1 MNNRFIGLS
10 TDTKPTGLEPGATFF
25 EYDTKNMMITPDD
38 GTSWTP
44 KIGHAQYSNT
54 TGADAIAMTLT
65 PGIAWQLEGIRVH
78 LDDAGG
84 AGNLTAKIDN
94 GEGAAY
100 DIVLLTQDMTAVTD
114 LMWSPED
121 PIEFRAGDSL
131 VIEWANAGEKTY
143 GLEIVYKGI

>member
-54 TGADAIAMTLT
+54 TGADAIAKTLA

-78 LDDAGG
+78 LSAAGG
-84 AGNLTAKIDN
+84 AGNLTATIDH
-94 GEGAAY
+94 GTGAPY
-100 DIVLLTQDMTAVTD
+100 DVVILTQDMTTVTD
-114 LMWSPED
+114 LVWTPER
-121 PIEFRAGDSL
+121 PLEFLAGDEL
-131 VIEWANAGEKTY
+131 DIAWANTGTKTY
-143 GLEIVYKGI
+143 GLEIVFKGI